1 MPVETGNT
9 LPRPP
14 RLTGD
19 KDGDRQV
26 LNKWMQDLYNTLV
39 LSANV
44 TGTLA
49 DHETRITHLETQ
61 ASDLTARVT
70 ELEGS

>member
-1 MPVETGNT
+1 MPVDTGNT

-39 LSANV
+39 LGANV
-44 TGTLA
+44 TGTLT
-49 DHETRITHLETQ
+49 DHETRIDNLEAQ
-61 ASDLTARVT
+61 VLALTARVT
-70 ELEGS
+70 DLEGP

>member
-19 KDGDRQV
+19 KDGDRMV

-49 DHETRITHLETQ
+49 DHETRITNLE
-61 ASDLTARVT
+61 ARVT
-70 ELEGS
+70 ELEGP